1 MIFFLLLALAAG
13 VLLPVQAGLNAQLRS
28 ALGSPIAAAFVSF
41 LVGTATLAAATVL
54 FRVSFPVT
62 RAWGVTHPVQWS
74 GGMIGALYVFAAVIL
89 APKLGAG
96 TLVAAVV
103 AGQMITSMVLDHY
116 GLIGFPIHSLSPV
129 RLMGAVLVIAGVVL
143 IQR

>member
-1 MIFFLLLALAAG
+1 MIFFLVLALAAG

-28 ALGSPIAAAFVSF
+28 ALGSPIAAAFISF
-41 LVGTATLAAATVL
+41 LVGTAALAAVAL
-54 FRVSFPVT
+54 AFRVSFPFS
-62 RAWGVTHPVQWS
+62 RAWAVTHPVQWS
-74 GGMIGALYVFAAVIL
+74 GGIIGALYVFAAVVL

-103 AGQMITSMVLDHY
+103 AGQMITSLLLDHY
-116 GLIGFPIHSLSPV
+116 GLIGFPVHSLSPV
-129 RLMGAVLVIAGVVL
+129 RLVGAALVMAGVVL

>member
-41 LVGTATLAAATVL
+41 LVGTAALAAATLV

-62 RAWGVTHPVQWS
+62 RAWAVTHPVQWS

-103 AGQMITSMVLDHY
+103 AGQMITSLVLDHY

-129 RLMGAVLVIAGVVL
+129 RLLGAVLVIAGVVL

>member
-1 MIFFLLLALAAG
+1 MIFFLVLALAAG

-28 ALGSPIAAAFVSF
+28 ALGSPIAAAFISF
-41 LVGTATLAAATVL
+41 LVGTAALAAVALV
-54 FRVSFPVT
+54 FRVTFPFS
-62 RAWGVTHPVQWS
+62 RAWAVTHPVQWS
-74 GGMIGALYVFAAVIL
+74 GGIIGALYVFAAVVL

-103 AGQMITSMVLDHY
+103 AGQMITSLLLDHY
-116 GLIGFPIHSLSPV
+116 GLIGFPVHSLSPV
-129 RLMGAVLVIAGVVL
+129 RLIGAALIIAGVVL

>member
-1 MIFFLLLALAAG
+1 MIFFLVLALAAG

-28 ALGSPIAAAFVSF
+28 ALGSPIAAAFISF
-41 LVGTATLAAATVL
+41 LVGTAALAAVALV
-54 FRVSFPVT
+54 FRVSFPFS
-62 RAWGVTHPVQWS
+62 RAWAVTHPVQWS
-74 GGMIGALYVFAAVIL
+74 GGIIGALYVFAAVVL

-103 AGQMITSMVLDHY
+103 AGQMITSLLLDHY
-116 GLIGFPIHSLSPV
+116 GLIGFPVHSLSPV
-129 RLMGAVLVIAGVVL
+129 RLIGAALIIAGVVL

>member
-1 MIFFLLLALAAG
+1 MILFLLLALAAG

-28 ALGSPIAAAFVSF
+28 ALGSPVAAAFISF
-41 LVGTATLAAATVL
+41 LVGTAALGAAMLL
-54 FRVSFPVT
+54 FRASFPVG
-62 RAWGVTHPVQWS
+62 RAWATTHPVQWS
-74 GGMIGALYVFAAVIL
+74 GGVIGALYVLAAVVL

-103 AGQMITSMVLDHY
+103 AGQMITSLLLDQY
-116 GLIGFPIHSLSPV
+116 GLIGFPIHSLSPL
-129 RLMGAVLVIAGVVL
+129 RLLGAVLVIAGVVL

>member
-28 ALGSPIAAAFVSF
+28 ALGSPLAAALVSF
-41 LVGTATLAAATVL
+41 LVGTAALAAATL
-54 FRVSFPVT
+54 LLRVSFAFN

-74 GGMIGALYVFAAVIL
+74 GGIIGALYVLAAVVL

-103 AGQMITSMVLDHY
+103 AGQMLTSLVLDHY
-116 GLIGFPIHSLSPV
+116 GLIGFPIHSLSPG
-129 RLMGAVLVIAGVVL
+129 RLVGAVLVIAGVVL
-143 IQR
+143 IQK

>member
-41 LVGTATLAAATVL
+41 LVGTAALAAATLV
-54 FRVSFPVT
+54 FRISVPVS
-62 RAWGVTHPVQWS
+62 RAWGMTHPVQWS
-74 GGMIGALYVFAAVIL
+74 GGIIGALYVLAAVVL

-103 AGQMITSMVLDHY
+103 AGQMLTSLVLDHY
-116 GLIGFPIHSLSPV
+116 GLIGFPMHSLSPI
-129 RLMGAVLVIAGVVL
+129 RLMGAALVIAGVVL

>member
-28 ALGSPIAAAFVSF
+28 ALGSPIAAAFISF
-41 LVGTATLAAATVL
+41 LVGTAALAAAALL
-54 FRVSFPVT
+54 FRVSFPVS
-62 RAWGVTHPVQWS
+62 RAWTVTHPLQWS
-74 GGMIGALYVFAAVIL
+74 GGLIGALYVLAAVVL

-103 AGQMITSMVLDHY
+103 AGQMVTSLVLDHY
-116 GLIGFPIHSLSPV
+116 GLIGFPIHSLSLA
-129 RLMGAVLVIAGVVL
+129 RLTGAALVIAGVVL

>member
-1 MIFFLLLALAAG
+1 MIFFLFLALAAG

-41 LVGTATLAAATVL
+41 LVGTIALGAATLL

-74 GGMIGALYVFAAVIL
+74 GGVIGALYVFAAVIL

-103 AGQMITSMVLDHY
+103 AGQMITSLLLDHY
-116 GLIGFPIHSLSPV
+116 GWVGFPVHSLSPV
-129 RLMGAVLVIAGVVL
+129 RLVGAVLVIAGVVL

>member
-28 ALGSPIAAAFVSF
+28 ALGSPIAAAFISF
-41 LVGTATLAAATVL
+41 LVGTISLTAATVL
-54 FRVSFPVT
+54 FRVSLPVG
-62 RAWGVTHPVQWS
+62 RAWAVTHALQWS
-74 GGMIGALYVFAAVIL
+74 GGMIGALYVLAAVVL

-103 AGQMITSMVLDHY
+103 AGQMITSLLLDHY
-116 GLIGFPIHSLSPV
+116 GLIGFPVHPLSPA
-129 RLMGAVLVIAGVVL
+129 RFLGAALVIVGVVL

>member
-1 MIFFLLLALAAG
+1 MIFFLFLALAAG

-28 ALGSPIAAAFVSF
+28 ALGSPIAAAFISF
-41 LVGTATLAAATVL
+41 LVGTAALAAATLV
-54 FRVSFPVT
+54 FRVSFPVG
-62 RAWGVTHPVQWS
+62 RAWAVTHPVQWS
-74 GGMIGALYVFAAVIL
+74 GGIIGALYVLAAVVL

-103 AGQMITSMVLDHY
+103 TGQMITSLLLDHY
-116 GLIGFPIHSLSPV
+116 GLIGFPVHLLSPV
-129 RLMGAVLVIAGVVL
+129 RLIGAALIIAGVVL

>member
-1 MIFFLLLALAAG
+1 MIVFLLLALAAG
-13 VLLPVQAGLNAQLRS
+13 VLLPVQAGLNAQLRT

-41 LVGTATLAAATVL
+41 LVGTAALAAATLL
-54 FRVSFPVT
+54 FRVSFPFG
-62 RAWGVTHPVQWS
+62 RAWAVTHPVQWS
-74 GGMIGALYVFAAVIL
+74 GGIIGAVYVLAAVVL

-103 AGQMITSMVLDHY
+103 AGQMVTSLVLDHY
-116 GLIGFPIHSLSPV
+116 GLIGFPVHVLSPL
-129 RLMGAVLVIAGVVL
+129 RLTGAVLVIVGVIL

>member
-1 MIFFLLLALAAG
+1 MILFLLLALAAG

-28 ALGSPIAAAFVSF
+28 ALGSPIAAAFISF
-41 LVGTATLAAATVL
+41 LVGTLALAAATVL
-54 FRVSFPVT
+54 FRVSFTVS
-62 RAWGVTHPVQWS
+62 RAWAVTHPVQWS
-74 GGMIGALYVFAAVIL
+74 GGMIGAVYVLAAVVL

-103 AGQMITSMVLDHY
+103 AGQMVISLLLDHY
-116 GLIGFPIHSLSPV
+116 GLIGFPVHGLSPA
-129 RLMGAVLVIAGVVL
+129 RLTGAVLVIVGVIL

>member
-1 MIFFLLLALAAG
+1 MILFLLLALAAG

-28 ALGSPIAAAFVSF
+28 ALGSPIAAAFISF
-41 LVGTATLAAATVL
+41 LVGTAALGTAMLL
-54 FRVSFPVT
+54 LRVSFPVG
-62 RAWGVTHPVQWS
+62 RGWAATHPIQWS
-74 GGMIGALYVFAAVIL
+74 GGLIGALYVLAAVVL

-103 AGQMITSMVLDHY
+103 AGQMITSLLLDQY
-116 GLIGFPIHSLSPV
+116 GLIGFPIHSLSPL
-129 RLMGAVLVIAGVVL
+129 RLLGAVLVIAGVVL

>member
-28 ALGSPIAAAFVSF
+28 ALGSPIAAAFISF
-41 LVGTATLAAATVL
+41 LVGTLALATAALL
-54 FRVSFPVT
+54 FRISFPVN
-62 RAWGVTHPVQWS
+62 RAWAATHPVQWS
-74 GGMIGALYVFAAVIL
+74 GGIIGALYVFAAVVL

-103 AGQMITSMVLDHY
+103 AGQMITSLLLDHY
-116 GLIGFPIHSLSPV
+116 GLIGFPIHSLSPL
-129 RLMGAVLVIAGVVL
+129 RLMGAALVIAGVVL

>member
-41 LVGTATLAAATVL
+41 LVGTATLAAATLV

-62 RAWGVTHPVQWS
+62 RAWALTPVVQWT
-74 GGMIGALYVFAAVIL
+74 GGIIGAVYVLAAVVL

-96 TLVAAVV
+96 TLVASVV
-103 AGQMITSMVLDHY
+103 AGQMITSLLLDHY

-129 RLMGAVLVIAGVVL
+129 RLIGAALVIAGVVL

>member
-13 VLLPVQAGLNAQLRS
+13 VLLPVQAGVNAQLRS
-28 ALGSPIAAAFVSF
+28 ALGSPIAAAFISF
-41 LVGTATLAAATVL
+41 LVGTISLAAATLV
-54 FRVSFPVT
+54 FRVSFPIG

-103 AGQMITSMVLDHY
+103 AGQMITSLVLDHY
-116 GLIGFPIHSLSPV
+116 GLVGFPIHSLTPV
-129 RLMGAVLVIAGVVL
+129 RLMGAALVIAGVVL